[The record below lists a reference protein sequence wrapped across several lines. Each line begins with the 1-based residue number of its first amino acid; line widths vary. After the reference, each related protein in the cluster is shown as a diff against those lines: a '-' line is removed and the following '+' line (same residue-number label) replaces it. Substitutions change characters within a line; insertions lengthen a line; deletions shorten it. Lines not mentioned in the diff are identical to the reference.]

1 MKIKRMRYKRKKIFF
16 ALFLF
21 LLIVGIGVGYALITT
36 KLSIEGVAK
45 VKEARWDIH
54 FDNFEAMSGS
64 VTPTTEPV
72 VNNDTITFSAKVDEP
87 GDFYGFT
94 FDVVN
99 NGTINAELA
108 DFSVTP
114 DFSTINYIDSTIEY
128 ENGAQIAIGD
138 LLPANKSK
146 KIKVLLSYKDGI
158 DESLYPTTDQSFNV
172 TISLKYQQYIGEV
185 PNFATDSWP
194 TIKANVTND
203 KSVYDVGDTKTIQ
216 MDLDG
221 DNTPETYTVRVANN
235 TTPSECS
242 TTDFSQSACGF
253 VVEFQDIITNHRMN
267 PSVSGT
273 TTGTG
278 NNGGWEYSDMRAYI
292 NSGKYL
298 EGTADEI
305 DYSATG
311 IFNKLPQDLQNAIIN
326 TTVVSGYGSN
336 ASANFTTTDKLY
348 LLSPHEVW
356 IDADGSQYAG
366 IDFYD
371 KSYANTRQLDYYLSQ
386 DVTTAIAKIAPAI
399 KKGNDTA
406 ARWWLRSSR
415 SDSASS
421 FFNAGVTGGE
431 SCEWSDGVYGV
442 SPAFRIAE

>member
-87 GDFYGFT
+87 GNFYGFT

-99 NGTINAELA
+99 DGTINAELA

-172 TISLKYQQYIGEV
+172 TLTIRYQQYT
-185 PNFATDSWP
+185 NKLTTFADDTWDAIKTNVEKDP
-194 TIKANVTND
+194 TAYPVGSTKSIK
-203 KSVYDVGDTKTIQ
+203 

-221 DNTPETYTVRVANN
+221 DGIDENYMLRVANN

-242 TTDFSQSACGF
+242 EEGFSQTACGF
-253 VVEFQDIITNHRMN
+253 VVEFQDIITSHRMN
-267 PSVSGT
+267 SYTDGT
-273 TTGTG
+273 ADGDG
-278 NNGGWEYSDMRAYI
+278 NKGGWEYSDMRAYL
-292 NSGKYL
+292 NSTTYAY
-298 EGTADEI
+298 ENI
-305 DYSATG
+305 DYSTSG
-311 IFNKLPQDLQNAIIN
+311 IFNSLPSDLRSKVIDTI
-326 TTVVSGYGSN
+326 VISGYGSN
-336 ASANFTTTDKLY
+336 DSENFKTTDKLY
-348 LLSPHEVW
+348 LL
-356 IDADGSQYAG
+356 DGKEIYGDS
-366 IDFYD
+366 FN
-371 KSYANTRQLDYYLSQ
+371 SSNNTAKDNERQLDYYSNNGVSASNYSGAIRKNLSGAASWWWFRSSESNNVTNFST
-386 DVTTAIAKIAPAI
+386 VTTPGYWGA
-399 KKGNDTA
+399 T
-406 ARWWLRSSR
+406 RS
-415 SDSASS
+415 
-421 FFNAGVTGGE
+421 NYN
-431 SCEWSDGVYGV
+431 CGV